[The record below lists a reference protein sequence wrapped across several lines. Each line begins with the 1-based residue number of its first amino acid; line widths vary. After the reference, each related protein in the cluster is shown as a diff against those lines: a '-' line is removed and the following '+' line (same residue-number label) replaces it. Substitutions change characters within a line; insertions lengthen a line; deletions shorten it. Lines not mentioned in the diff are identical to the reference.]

1 MCYNKYI
8 EREVIKMEMCL
19 EGYTFQE
26 VKQKAI
32 EIYQK
37 NNNILDFTITRKR
50 NSDKWIIKFHI
61 PNNDFISKFMLDK

>member
-1 MCYNKYI
+1 
-8 EREVIKMEMCL
+8 MEMRLCL

-37 NNNILDFTITRKR
+37 NNNILDFTIQHKR
-50 NSDKWIIKFHI
+50 NSDIWIIKFRI
-61 PNNDFISKFMLDK
+61 PNDDFISKFMLDK

>member
-1 MCYNKYI
+1 
-8 EREVIKMEMCL
+8 MEICL

-37 NNNILDFTITRKR
+37 VNNILDFTISHKR
-50 NSDKWIIKFHI
+50 NSNKWIIKFRI
-61 PNNDFISKFMLDK
+61 PNDDFISKFMLDK

>member
-1 MCYNKYI
+1 
-8 EREVIKMEMCL
+8 MEMAL

-37 NNNILDFTITRKR
+37 SNRILDFSIRHKR
-50 NSDKWIIKFHI
+50 NTNIWIIAFKI
-61 PNNDFISKFMLDK
+61 PNSDFITNFMLDK

>member
-1 MCYNKYI
+1 MWYNKDT

-37 NNNILDFTITRKR
+37 NNNILDFTIQHKR
-50 NSDKWIIKFHI
+50 NSDIWIIKFHI
-61 PNNDFISKFMLDK
+61 PNDDFISKFMLDK

>member
-1 MCYNKYI
+1 
-8 EREVIKMEMCL
+8 MEMCL

-37 NNNILDFTITRKR
+37 NNSILDFTIRHKR

-61 PNNDFISKFMLDK
+61 PNYDFISKFMLDK